1 MALDSLLV
9 NQPVGPQQ
17 SQYGKLKVSSNYES
31 VGDKEGKKEIE
42 IVEEFSGHK
51 FGIESVLISPDSRHI
66 VSLGDSNDKG
76 LLIWDLKISQKAA
89 ANRMKKTINS
99 IAFQDSGEG
108 KAPLYFVTVG
118 IDMLKYWHFHKG
130 SGDVKLLNPNDT
142 IMENTSAN
150 LKNVTNK
157 KFVAVVCK
165 SPHVLVLNEISQLYF
180 FDDNGAPVKYIDV

>member
-1 MALDSLLV
+1 
-9 NQPVGPQQ
+9 
-17 SQYGKLKVSSNYES
+17 
-31 VGDKEGKKEIE
+31 
-42 IVEEFSGHK
+42 
-51 FGIESVLISPDSRHI
+51 
-66 VSLGDSNDKG
+66 
-76 LLIWDLKISQKAA
+76 
-89 ANRMKKTINS
+89 MKKTINS